1 MTTVH
6 SQVGDSSNVEE
17 SVRTPGFA
25 GAEPMT
31 DPTGL
36 SVSTT
41 TGLAAHDPA
50 LEQLVED
57 SGLTRVHFLAWRD
70 LSDPEAGGSEVH
82 ADKVATAWASAGL
95 DVTMRTAAAAGQR
108 TYGKRNGYSVVRK
121 AGRYSV
127 FPRTAVSGAL
137 GRTGPR
143 DGLVEIWNGMPFL
156 SPLWA
161 HCPRIVFLHHVH
173 AEMWR
178 MVLPPHLAR
187 IGETVEFKLAPP
199 LYRRTKIVTLSES
212 SREEIHELLGLP
224 LENVTV
230 VPPGIDP
237 AYSPAGRKSERPL
250 VVAVG
255 RLVPVKRVDKLV
267 SALLEVKKRVPD
279 LEATLVGEGYEREAL
294 EAQIRLAGA
303 EDWLTLPGRVSDAE
317 LVDLYQRAWVVTS
330 ASAREGWGMTITEA
344 AACGTPSVVTDIAG
358 HADAVARD
366 SSGLLVPEPEDLA
379 PALTSVLTDA
389 SLRQRLSDG
398 ALTQA
403 ARFTWQATAR
413 ATFGVLAEEAQRR
426 NSSSRHSSASNSRG
440 RNPLG
445 RLSGRQRSL

>member
-1 MTTVH
+1 VPGA
-6 SQVGDSSNVEE
+6 SPAAPGLEE
-17 SVRTPGFA
+17 
-25 GAEPMT
+25 
-31 DPTGL
+31 
-36 SVSTT
+36 
-41 TGLAAHDPA
+41 
-50 LEQLVED
+50 LVER

-82 ADKVATAWASAGL
+82 ADKVATEWAAAGL

-108 TYGKRNGYSVVRK
+108 AYGKRNGYSVVRK

-127 FPRTAVSGAL
+127 FPRTAISGAL

-187 IGETVEFKLAPP
+187 VGETMEFKLAPP
-199 LYRRTKIVTLSES
+199 LYRRTQIVTLSES

-237 AYSPAGRKSERPL
+237 MYTPAGKKSERPL

-255 RLVPVKRVDKLV
+255 RLVPVKRVDRLV
-267 SALLEVKKRVPD
+267 DALLKAKQQVPD
-279 LEATLVGEGYEREAL
+279 LEAIVVGEGYEREAL
-294 EAQIRLAGA
+294 ESQIAAAGA
-303 EDWLTLPGRVSDAE
+303 QDWLTLPGRVSDAE
-317 LVDLYQRAWVVTS
+317 LVALYQRAWVVTS
-330 ASAREGWGMTITEA
+330 ASAREGWGMTLTEA

-358 HADAVARD
+358 HRDAVARD

-379 PALTSVLTDA
+379 PALARVLTDHRA
-389 SLRQRLSDG
+389 TLTAGALRQ
-398 ALTQA
+398 AE
-403 ARFTWQATAR
+403 RFTWKATAR
-413 ATFGVLAEEAQRR
+413 DTLAVLAAEAERR
-426 NSSSRHSSASNSRG
+426 SARRRG
-440 RNPLG
+440 PW
-445 RLSGRQRSL
+445 RS